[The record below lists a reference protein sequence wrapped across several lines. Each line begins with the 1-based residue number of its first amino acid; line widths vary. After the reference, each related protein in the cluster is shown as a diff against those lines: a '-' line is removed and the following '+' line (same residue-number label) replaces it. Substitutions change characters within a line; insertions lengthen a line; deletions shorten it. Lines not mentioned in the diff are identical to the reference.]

1 MCMIL
6 PVVIKRIVKDLEGKI
21 VLNYTVIDELK
32 GLTRKQNIES
42 EYLAI
47 VMMIYI
53 LGFGSYKG
61 FIK

>member
-32 GLTRKQNIES
+32 GLARKQNIES

-53 LGFGSYKG
+53 YLGLGVIRG
-61 FIK
+61 L

>member
-1 MCMIL
+1 MCMVL

-21 VLNYTVIDELK
+21 VLKDAVIGEWKELA
-32 GLTRKQNIES
+32 RKQNIEY

-47 VMMIYI
+47 VIMIYI